1 MEFIDKKITFI
12 SHCPSKNTL
21 KLTNSVSKVINDYNL
36 KTKFKIV
43 SPLKINSSQILQ
55 SSGVIIGTIE
65 NFGYI
70 AGATKD
76 FFDRCYNDLFEKTEG
91 LPVFYYVRAGLDG
104 EGSRRALDRILIGL
118 KWKQV
123 LKPIILKGDWK
134 DEFVDIVTEACL
146 NFAIGIEEG
155 IY

>member
-1 MEFIDKKITFI
+1 M
-12 SHCPSKNTL
+12 
-21 KLTNSVSKVINDYNL
+21 
-36 KTKFKIV
+36 
-43 SPLKINSSQILQ
+43 
-55 SSGVIIGTIE
+55 
-65 NFGYI
+65 
-70 AGATKD
+70 
-76 FFDRCYNDLFEKTEG
+76 
-91 LPVFYYVRAGLDG
+91 DG